1 MREKSDYDDF
11 YIAGKEETKKQLQ
24 NAQVF
29 VTAVEKYLTE
39 NSRDWVVEKSK
50 QYYYDKISDKNYD
63 AELLAQGIPAKQI
76 RHYGFAFEGK
86 KVLIGSL

>member
-1 MREKSDYDDF
+1 MKTEKLDKGLSKIIKSTYYLREKSDYDDF

-63 AELLAQGIPAKQI
+63 AELLAQGIPA
-76 RHYGFAFEGK
+76 
-86 KVLIGSL
+86 

>member
-1 MREKSDYDDF
+1 MKIEKLDKGLSKIIKSTYYLREKSDYDDF

-39 NSRDWVVEKSK
+39 NSRD
-50 QYYYDKISDKNYD
+50 
-63 AELLAQGIPAKQI
+63 
-76 RHYGFAFEGK
+76 
-86 KVLIGSL
+86 

>member
-1 MREKSDYDDF
+1 MIAYFNRNYLKTEKLDKGLSKIIKSTYYLREKSDYDDF

-39 NSRDWVVEKSK
+39 NSRD
-50 QYYYDKISDKNYD
+50 
-63 AELLAQGIPAKQI
+63 
-76 RHYGFAFEGK
+76 
-86 KVLIGSL
+86 

>member
-1 MREKSDYDDF
+1 MIAYFNRNYLKTEKSDYDDF

-39 NSRDWVVEKSK
+39 NSRD
-50 QYYYDKISDKNYD
+50 
-63 AELLAQGIPAKQI
+63 
-76 RHYGFAFEGK
+76 
-86 KVLIGSL
+86 

>member
-1 MREKSDYDDF
+1 MKTEKLDKGLSKIIKSTYYLREKSDYDDF

-39 NSRDWVVEKSK
+39 NSRD
-50 QYYYDKISDKNYD
+50 
-63 AELLAQGIPAKQI
+63 
-76 RHYGFAFEGK
+76 
-86 KVLIGSL
+86 